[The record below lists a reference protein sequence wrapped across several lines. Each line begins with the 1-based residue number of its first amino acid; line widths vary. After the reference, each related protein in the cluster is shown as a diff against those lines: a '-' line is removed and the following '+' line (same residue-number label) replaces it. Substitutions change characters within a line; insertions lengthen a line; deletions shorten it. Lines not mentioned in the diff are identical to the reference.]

1 MRVDRNS
8 EMNMADDEDSAL
20 FRELSRVVAAADPV
34 PAEVLAAA
42 KATFTWRTIDAELAE
57 LSFDSLLDD
66 EAVLVRGSD
75 QPRLLTFEGTSVTIE
90 LVVVA
95 DAAFRRVV
103 GQLVPEQRATI
114 EVVHSGGTAS
124 AVADDLGRF
133 RAETVGPGPM
143 RIRVVPET
151 GRPITETDWVAI

>member
-34 PAEVLAAA
+34 PAEVVSAA
-42 KATFTWRTIDAELAE
+42 KVSFTWRTVDAELAE
-57 LSFDSLLDD
+57 LSFDSLVDD

-75 QPRLLTFEGTSVTIE
+75 QPRLLTFEGSSVTIE
-90 LVVVA
+90 LVIVA
-95 DAAFRRVV
+95 ETTMRRLV
-103 GQLVPEQRATI
+103 GQLVPEQRATV
-114 EVVHSGGTAS
+114 EVVHTGGTAS
-124 AVADDLGRF
+124 AVADELGRF
-133 RAETVGPGPM
+133 RAEAVGPGPM

-151 GRPITETDWVAI
+151 GRTVTETDWVAI